1 MQRNQRNKLENYL
14 LNLFALSNR
23 ALNNEF
29 SDFTIV
35 YLSYSLPKSPVGY
48 NLSGF
53 FGKYNEEFGKEAE
66 KAANGIV
73 NYYLMK
79 EICGRRLKEDDER
92 FGTLVPYF
100 YSLAA
105 NFSQRN
111 KEIFL
116 ELAEKNNE
124 LKKLIINS
132 ASQIRKEREINEL
145 NKLYFGNSA
154 FYRSF
159 DL

>member
-1 MQRNQRNKLENYL
+1 MQRSKLENYL
-14 LNLFALSNR
+14 LNLFASSNR

-29 SDFTIV
+29 SESTII

-48 NLSGF
+48 NLLGF

-79 EICGRRLKEDDER
+79 EICGKRLKEDDKR
-92 FGTLVPYF
+92 FGILVPYF

-124 LKKLIINS
+124 LKRLIINS

-145 NKLYFGNSA
+145 NKLYYGNSA
-154 FYRSF
+154 FYRSL